1 MCPTIIVIQFMSK
14 LFRVF
19 LYHLLLL
26 DCILKILK
34 FQKKYKGIIWI
45 HQNFRIW
52 RGTHYPTERCAICI
66 AGSFWHLPFWLKQ
79 KQEYWFFLNFY
90 RSTNCKSVN
99 NIIRTCTQIFRKII
113 WFSKIKK
120 IFILDQIKH
129 YSSSMPCHTKN
140 SWSSFDI
147 NFIYWNTCK
156 TLEEIFS
163 MPSIITY
170 WSNMYALHIYCPAWS
185 WSYSN
190 SQF

>member
-1 MCPTIIVIQFMSK
+1 METIWNILTLWFIQDKKMCPTIIVIQFMSK

-99 NIIRTCTQIFRKII
+99 NIIRTCKQIFRKII
-113 WFSKIKK
+113 WFSYTNLHAK
-120 IFILDQIKH
+120 L
-129 YSSSMPCHTKN
+129 SKN
-140 SWSSFDI
+140 YFQ
-147 NFIYWNTCK
+147 C
-156 TLEEIFS
+156 LV
-163 MPSIITY
+163 
-170 WSNMYALHIYCPAWS
+170 
-185 WSYSN
+185 
-190 SQF
+190 